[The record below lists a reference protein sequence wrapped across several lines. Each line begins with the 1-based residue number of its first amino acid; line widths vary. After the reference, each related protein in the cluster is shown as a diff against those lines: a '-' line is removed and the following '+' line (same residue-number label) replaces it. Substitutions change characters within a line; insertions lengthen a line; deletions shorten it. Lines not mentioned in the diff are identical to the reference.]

1 MDSNKYTADK
11 LKEFREKRNLTQ
23 KELAEDLN
31 ITQQQVARY
40 ENNQRKFKIEFLLK
54 LSNYFQISVKEFFPK
69 NMENSNESDNFN
81 INKFIG
87 EKICWF
93 RAQKNITQAELA
105 EELNVT
111 SQTISRYELGDRK
124 PSQETLFKLAKIFNV
139 NIGEFYPKANEEKK
153 REEFNIFFNKYKN
166 LSKQDKELIDTIIE
180 TRTNQINN
188 DK

>member
-23 KELAEDLN
+23 K
-31 ITQQQVARY
+31 
-40 ENNQRKFKIEFLLK
+40 
-54 LSNYFQISVKEFFPK
+54 
-69 NMENSNESDNFN
+69 
-81 INKFIG
+81 
-87 EKICWF
+87 
-93 RAQKNITQAELA
+93 ELA

-139 NIGEFYPKANEEKK
+139 NIGEFYPKTNEEKK